1 MREGLGMKARTIVV
15 VVAVVVGVWSALIGL
30 APRKTARPLYDDLTS
45 AQRDSIR
52 SLSAQWRTADSVAK
66 IRAANAD
73 RARSQKYAAAIR
85 ECRAAGVCGE
95 FRTVGDAFTEVWVGA
110 PWYGLPYDQ
119 KVSLAI
125 IIKHQTRLRDDIGG
139 VFFLDKYT
147 GKTVAELSAM
157 GFSVK

>member
-1 MREGLGMKARTIVV
+1 MK
-15 VVAVVVGVWSALIGL
+15 SALIVLAVVLGLIVVSGLQGL
-30 APRKTARPLYDDLTS
+30 ATRP
-45 AQRDSIR
+45 AQKIHYTEAQLDS
-52 SLSAQWRTADSVAK
+52 LRTLGFKRYISDSVASAPA
-66 IRAANAD
+66 RAAE
-73 RARSQKYAAAIR
+73 RALSRKYAAAIR

-95 FRTVGDAFTEVWVGA
+95 FRTVGNTFTEVQVGA

-125 IIKHQTRLRDDIGG
+125 IIKQQTRLREDIGG

-147 GKTVAELSAM
+147 GKTVAELNAM